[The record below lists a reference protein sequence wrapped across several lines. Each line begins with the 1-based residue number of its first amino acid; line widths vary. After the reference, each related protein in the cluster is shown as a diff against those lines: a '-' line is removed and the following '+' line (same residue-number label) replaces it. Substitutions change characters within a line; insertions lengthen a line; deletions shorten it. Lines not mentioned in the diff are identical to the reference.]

1 MKPSPSIAYYITAH
15 GYGHGV
21 RSCDILSALHRAAPD
36 QVIHVISDLPVD
48 FLRSRLDLPL
58 DAYRA
63 GSFDVGMVQLDS
75 IRVDVEQTLHR
86 VIAVL
91 DQRPARIAAE
101 RDFLRARNVGLVVC
115 DIPAMPIEA
124 AKAEGIPALAVGN
137 FAWDWIYEEFIPRD
151 ERWQSAVEAFR
162 AAYAQVD
169 LLLRLPFSEPMA
181 AFPRQEHLP
190 LVARPGRPRRAELAL
205 AYGIDPGKTWVL
217 LSFTTLDWDAD
228 VIHRLER
235 DTDHVFLTVLPLGW
249 SGRNFYGIDRHHIP
263 FSDVIATADLV
274 VSKPGYGI
282 LSECV
287 VNDKPLVYAERTDFR
302 EYPIL
307 EAALHQHLRH
317 VHIPAEAL
325 YRGDLA
331 PYLAAAVR
339 APPAKQPLSA
349 GGDEQAARR
358 MLMFVR

>member
-235 DTDHVFLTVLPLGW
+235 DPDHVFLTVLPLGW
-249 SGRNFYGIDRHHIP
+249 TARNFCGIDRHRFS
-263 FSDVIATADLV
+263 FSDVIASADMV

-282 LSECV
+282 LSECA
-287 VNDKPLVYAERTDFR
+287 VNEKILVYAERTEFR
-302 EYPIL
+302 EYPVL
-307 EAALHQHLRH
+307 EAALKKVLRH
-317 VHIPAEAL
+317 VHIPAAEL
-325 YRGDLA
+325 YDGNLH
-331 PYLAAAVR
+331 PYLETASYTP
-339 APPAKQPLSA
+339 APAETIRA
-349 GGDEQAARR
+349 GGDIMAAER
-358 MLMFVR
+358 MLNFT